1 MEIKIDQIK
10 KSMSD
15 ISVIMY
21 HYVRE
26 IENSRFPEIKGL
38 ETELFREQLKFL
50 KKHYNFV
57 TTEEVI
63 DSVYNN
69 YKLPTKSVLLTFDDG
84 YVDHY
89 ANVFPILQ
97 EFGVQGSFYIPVK
110 AVRDHKM
117 LDVNKIHFILAAVSD
132 KKQIIFDIKFLIEEY
147 KFQYSLQDFDYYY
160 KKLAVEWRH
169 DTAEVIFIKRL
180 LQVELAEDVRGEFV
194 NVLFSKYLQV
204 DESEFAKELYLN
216 EIQVKEMLKGG
227 MHIGCHGYN
236 HFWWNRLQPEELEKE
251 IDLSLDFLSEMGVD
265 IANWT
270 AAYPYGSYSDE
281 VEKLLRQKKC
291 RLAFTSEVSLANTS
305 VKSSLLMGRLDT
317 NNISK
322 NSNELPNDW
331 YKKSS

>member
-1 MEIKIDQIK
+1 
-10 KSMSD
+10 MSD

-26 IENSRFPEIKGL
+26 IKNSQFPEIKGL

-50 KKHYNFV
+50 DKHYSFV
-57 TTEEVI
+57 TIEEVI
-63 DSVYNN
+63 DSIYNN
-69 YKLPTKSVLLTFDDG
+69 YKLPSKPVLLTFDDG

-97 EFGVQGSFYIPVK
+97 EFGIQGSFYIPVK
-110 AVRDHKM
+110 AVKDHKM
-117 LDVNKIHFILAAVSD
+117 LDVNKIHFILAAVCD
-132 KKQIIFDIKFLIEEY
+132 KNKIILDIKFLIGKY
-147 KFQYSLQDFDYYY
+147 KFEYNLHDFDYYY

-180 LQVELAEDVRGEFV
+180 LQVELAEDVRSEMVDF
-194 NVLFSKYLQV
+194 LFDKYLQV

-216 EIQVKEMLKGG
+216 ETQVKEMLKGG

-236 HFWWNRLQPEELEKE
+236 HFWWNRLKPKELEKE

-265 IANWT
+265 IYNWT

-291 RLAFTSEVSLANTS
+291 RLAFTTEVSLANTS
-305 VKSSLLMGRLDT
+305 INSSLLMGRLDT
-317 NNISK
+317 NDIPK
-322 NSNELPNDW
+322 KSNALPNEW

>member
-10 KSMSD
+10 YDMSD

-26 IENSRFPEIKGL
+26 IKNSRFPEIKGL

-50 KKHYNFV
+50 KKNYNFV

-89 ANVFPILQ
+89 DAVFPILQ
-97 EFGVQGSFYIPVK
+97 EFDVQGSFYIPVK

-117 LDVNKIHFILAAVSD
+117 LDVNKIHFILAAESN
-132 KKQIIFDIKFLIEEY
+132 KKQIIFDIKFLIDKYKIEY
-147 KFQYSLQDFDYYY
+147 NLQDFDYYY
-160 KKLAVEWRH
+160 KKLAIEWRH

-180 LQVELAEDVRGEFV
+180 LQVELAEDIRGQIV
-194 NVLFSKYLQV
+194 DVLFGKYLQV
-204 DESEFAKELYLN
+204 NESEFAKELYLSEN
-216 EIQVKEMLKGG
+216 QVKEMLKGG

-236 HFWWNRLQPEELEKE
+236 HFWWNRLESEELEKE
-251 IDLSLDFLSEMGVD
+251 IDLSLDFLNEMGVD
-265 IANWT
+265 ISNWT

-291 RLAFTSEVSLANTS
+291 RLAFTSEVNLANTS
-305 VKSSLLMGRLDT
+305 IKSSLLMGRLDT
-317 NNISK
+317 NNIPK
-322 NSNELPNDW
+322 NSGAMPNDW
-331 YKKSS
+331 HEKSS